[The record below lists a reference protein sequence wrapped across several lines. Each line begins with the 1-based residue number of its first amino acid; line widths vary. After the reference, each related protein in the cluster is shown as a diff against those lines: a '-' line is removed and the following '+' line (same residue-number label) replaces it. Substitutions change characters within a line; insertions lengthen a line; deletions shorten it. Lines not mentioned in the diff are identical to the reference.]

1 MYEMKEEYLIGIA
14 SIDDEHRKLFELAEE
29 TYQLVNDEF
38 IVDKYDRLS
47 DILEEMK
54 AYALT
59 HLEHE
64 EEYMKEH
71 NYKGLLSQIAAHNE
85 FREKITDITLERT
98 DDNAEELVK
107 EVLTFI
113 TDWLVNH
120 IYYSDKK
127 IGEAL
132 REQ

>member
-1 MYEMKEEYLIGIA
+1 MYEMKDEYLTGIE
-14 SIDDEHRKLFELAEE
+14 SIDNEHRRLFELAEE
-29 TYQLVNDEF
+29 VYQLTINEF
-38 IVDKYDRLS
+38 IADKYDRLT
-47 DILEEMK
+47 DILDELK
-54 AYALT
+54 SYALT

-85 FREKITDITLERT
+85 FREKITDITLERN
-98 DDNAEELVK
+98 DDNAEEMVK
-107 EVLTFI
+107 EVLTFV

-132 REQ
+132 

>member
-1 MYEMKEEYLIGIA
+1 MYEMKDEYLTGIE
-14 SIDDEHRKLFELAEE
+14 SIDNEHRRLFELAEE
-29 TYQLVNDEF
+29 VYQLTINEF
-38 IVDKYDRLS
+38 IADKYDQLT
-47 DILEEMK
+47 DILDELK
-54 AYALT
+54 SYALT

-85 FREKITDITLERT
+85 FREKITDITLERN
-98 DDNAEELVK
+98 DDNAEEMVK
-107 EVLTFI
+107 EVLTFV

-132 REQ
+132 